1 MTTRTFIALE
11 MSTGLQRHLKGFF
24 RQVASALPS
33 LRRVD
38 SAGIHLT
45 LAFLGELTDE
55 QVASAIAA
63 AQDAAQAVSPF
74 SYHLTQPGIFGSA
87 RQPRVLWMGIEEPSG
102 ALQTLH
108 RSLNAE
114 LEARGFE
121 TERRPFSPHLTL
133 ARGKA
138 PLSPDEQAALQH
150 LLTRPPARSTAS
162 HRYLVTG
169 IQVIKSELQQ
179 SGARYTV
186 LFHVP
191 LQA

>member
-11 MSTGLQRHLKGFF
+11 MSASLRRRLKGFF

-33 LRRVD
+33 LHRVD

-55 QVASAIAA
+55 QVTSAISA
-63 AQDAAQAVSPF
+63 AQDAAQSVSQF
-74 SYHLTQPGIFGSA
+74 SYRLTQPGIFGSP
-87 RQPRVLWMGIEEPSG
+87 RQPRVLWMGIEEQSG

-108 RSLNAE
+108 RALTAE

-133 ARGKA
+133 ARCRA
-138 PLSPDEQAALQH
+138 PLTPNEQAALQR
-150 LLTRPPARSTAS
+150 LLTRPPAQRTAS
-162 HRYLVTG
+162 QRYLVTG

-186 LFHVP
+186 LFHAP
-191 LQA
+191 LRS